1 MSMLLHREIDHLKK
15 KLLTMGAVIEDSIAK
30 AIKALVERDETL
42 AQAVI
47 EADKRI
53 DEMEVEVEE
62 ECLKILALHQPVAAD
77 LRYVIA
83 VMKMNNDLE
92 RMGDLAAHIAKRV
105 IYLSTHEPID
115 IPIDFPTMAEKAQ
128 LMVKMCLDSLVNA
141 DSNLARTVCEKD
153 DEVDELREEY
163 DALIHE
169 YLQKMPENSK
179 TLMNYGSIARHLERL
194 GDMATNVAEDVIYMV
209 EGEII
214 RHKKKGAPKKKPT
227 L

>member
-15 KLLTMGAVIEDSIAK
+15 NLLSMGAVIEDAIAK
-30 AIKALVERDETL
+30 AIKALVERDEKL
-42 AQAVI
+42 AESVM
-47 EADKRI
+47 EADKKI
-53 DEMEVEVEE
+53 DEMEVQVEE
-62 ECLKILALHQPVAAD
+62 ECLKILALHQPVATD

-105 IYLSTHEPID
+105 IYLSTHEPIN

-128 LMVKMCLDSLVNA
+128 HMVKLCLDSLVNA
-141 DSNLARTVCEKD
+141 DADLAREVCAKD
-153 DEVDELREEY
+153 DEVDDLREEY

-169 YLQKMPENSK
+169 YLQKMPQNSK

-214 RHKKKGAPKKKPT
+214 RHKKKTSPKKKPT